1 MCIHE
6 ELTDIK
12 DRVEYLLKEYP
23 MLQDDD
29 VLLILAYLNRYHGLM
44 SNIGVDSYMKLKSLL
59 LDKGTPKFAS
69 IVRVRAKIQE
79 QGMYQ
84 GTRRTERL
92 EEAENVRS
100 MIHEL

>member
-1 MCIHE
+1 MSIHE

-12 DRVEYLLKEYP
+12 DRVEHLLKNHP
-23 MLQDDD
+23 VLQDDD
-29 VLLILAYLNRYHGLM
+29 VLLILAYLNQYHDLRQM
-44 SNIGVDSYMKLKSLL
+44 IGQDSYLKLKSLL

-84 GTRRTERL
+84 GTRRAERL